1 MQDNKNIAENKIL
14 ILYALVNARYAMTKH
29 DLSMIMLDNLLMSY
43 YNFQDSIY
51 GLKDGRFIL
60 LEKDGLDEYVEIT
73 DSGRSMLDLFSSNLD
88 VHKRSM
94 IDVYMEEMKNELIE
108 KNTIHASYQA
118 VDPDHYLVEI
128 HAKEGRRM
136 IFNLG
141 IEVRSSEEA
150 EYICENWKRNP
161 ETIYYQFMD
170 LLTANRPKDPAAI
183 REAKQTLFEQPDLD
197 IEEESDPLI

>member
-14 ILYALVNARYAMTKH
+14 ILYALANARYAMTKH

-51 GLKDGRFIL
+51 GLKDGRFIIL
-60 LEKDGLDEYVEIT
+60 DKDGLDEYVEIT
-73 DSGRSMLDLFSSNLD
+73 ESGRSMLELFSSNLD
-88 VHKRSM
+88 IHKRSM

-118 VDPDHYLVEI
+118 IDSDRFLVEI
-128 HAKEGRRM
+128 HAKEGRRV

-141 IEVRSSEEA
+141 IEVTSLEDA

-161 ETIYYQFMD
+161 EVIYYQFLD
-170 LLTANRPKDPAAI
+170 LLTASRITNARPLFTPLEETDQ
-183 REAKQTLFEQPDLD
+183 QTEQ
-197 IEEESDPLI
+197 E

>member
-14 ILYALVNARYAMTKH
+14 ILYALANARYAMTKH

-51 GLKDGRFIL
+51 GLKDGRFIVL
-60 LEKDGLDEYVEIT
+60 DKDGLDEYVEIT
-73 DSGRSMLDLFSSNLD
+73 DSGRSMLELFSSNLD

-108 KNTIHASYQA
+108 KNTIYASYQS
-118 VDPDHYLVEI
+118 VHSDHYLVEI

-141 IEVRSSEEA
+141 IEVRDADEA

-161 ETIYYQFMD
+161 ETIYHQFLD
-170 LLTANRPKDPAAI
+170 LLTANRPTDTKTTRQA
-183 REAKQTLFEQPDLD
+183 RQTLFEHPDNED
-197 IEEESDPLI
+197 EESE

>member
-51 GLKDGRFIL
+51 GLKDGRFIIL
-60 LEKDGLDEYVEIT
+60 DKDGLDEYVEIT

-108 KNTIHASYQA
+108 KNTIYASYQA
-118 VDPDHYLVEI
+118 VDSDHFLVEI

-141 IEVRSSEEA
+141 IEVQSAEEA

-161 ETIYYQFMD
+161 ETVYYQFMD
-170 LLTANRPKDPAAI
+170 FLTANRPKDATAT
-183 REAKQTLFEQPDLD
+183 REARQTLFEQPDLEP
-197 IEEESDPLI
+197 EE

>member
-1 MQDNKNIAENKIL
+1 MQDNRNIAENKIL

-60 LEKDGLDEYVEIT
+60 LDKDGLDEYVEIT
-73 DSGRSMLDLFSSNLD
+73 DSGRSMLELFSSNLD

-108 KNTIHASYQA
+108 KNTIHASYSP
-118 VDPDHYLVEI
+118 VEDGRCLVEI

-141 IEVRSSEEA
+141 IEVPSQEDA
-150 EYICENWKRNP
+150 EYICDNWKRNP
-161 ETIYYQFMD
+161 EVLYYQFLN
-170 LLTANRPKDPAAI
+170 LLTANRDTETSPS
-183 REAKQTLFEQPDLD
+183 REE
-197 IEEESDPLI
+197 